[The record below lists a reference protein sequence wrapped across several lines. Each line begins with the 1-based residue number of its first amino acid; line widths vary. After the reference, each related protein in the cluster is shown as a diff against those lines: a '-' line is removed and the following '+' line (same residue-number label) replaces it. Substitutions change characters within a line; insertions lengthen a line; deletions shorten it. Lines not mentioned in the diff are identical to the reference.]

1 MKNCLATLAV
11 AVALSATQTF
21 GATTISDPEKFVKS
35 VYALEMA
42 GKPTPEDI
50 YSPHLQALFAL
61 NSKEFE
67 SEEVGR
73 IDFDIWS
80 NAQDSEIKNLKITA
94 LPVDHGPG
102 REIVVAKFKNFGT
115 TQEVHFYFEKT
126 KMGWKLDDA
135 RSLTG
140 PETWTLSLILKYGWD
155 GGH

>member
-1 MKNCLATLAV
+1 MKKCFAMFAV
-11 AVALSATQTF
+11 AAALSATQAF
-21 GATTISDPEKFVKS
+21 GATTISDPVRFVQS

-42 GKPTPEDI
+42 GKPAPEDI
-50 YSPHLQALFAL
+50 YSPRLQALFAL
-61 NSKEFE
+61 NSKEFG

-80 NAQDSEIKNLKITA
+80 NAQDNEIKSLKITS

-102 REIVVAKFKNFGT
+102 REIVSAKFKNFGT
-115 TQEVHFYFEKT
+115 AQEVHFYFEKT
-126 KMGWKLDDA
+126 KMSWKLDDA